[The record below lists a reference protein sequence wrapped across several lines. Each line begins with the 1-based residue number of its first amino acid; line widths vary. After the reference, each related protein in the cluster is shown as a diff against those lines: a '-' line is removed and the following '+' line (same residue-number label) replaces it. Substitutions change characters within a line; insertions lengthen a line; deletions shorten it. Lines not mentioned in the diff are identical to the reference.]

1 MSLIETAYSSHKKC
15 FICGRKE
22 NLKQV
27 KRESIFYCLKNFN
40 ILIKN
45 HARSCSR
52 HIDQYGFIKEHEYMN
67 IPTKSC
73 ALTDDIKNL
82 MNVLTIKNH
91 SGVFDI
97 FNDITNVSEY
107 FCKKITGWTRSEFSK
122 FTKYITSIND
132 TNGRTKEQLVAVYRY
147 WLRKGLDQTSLAM
160 FKNNTS
166 QNQISHYLA
175 QIRKAINKDFVPFH
189 LGSKKNRDFFLEH
202 NNITTSE
209 LHGMSKNQLAV
220 FVDATY
226 NRIEKSSNN
235 DFQYKSW
242 SMQKMDL
249 LIKPFIICCADG
261 YFIDCY
267 GPFQANQNDAQI
279 FDYIL
284 QTDKDLHMILKKNE
298 TILFLD
304 RGREI
309 LKYFKL
315 IFQKLKLF

>member
-1 MSLIETAYSSHKKC
+1 MPFIRTAYSSHKKC
-15 FICGRKE
+15 FICGRKY

-27 KRESIFYCLKNFN
+27 KKESIFYCLKNFN
-40 ILIKN
+40 IFIKN

-52 HIDQYGFIKEHEYMN
+52 HLDEYGFIKEEDYLK

-73 ALTDDIKNL
+73 ILSHETKNL
-82 MNVLTIKNH
+82 LNVLSIQNH

-97 FNDITNVSEY
+97 FHDVTKISDF
-107 FCKKITGWTRSEFSK
+107 FCQKITGWTRSEFSK
-122 FTKYITSIND
+122 FSKYITSIND
-132 TNGRTKEQLVAVYRY
+132 TNGRTKDQLIAIYRF

-175 QIRKAINKDFVPFH
+175 QIREAINKDFVSFH
-189 LGSKKNRDFFLEH
+189 LGSNKNREFFLAH

-261 YFIDCY
+261 FIIDCY

-284 QTDKDLHMILKKNE
+284 QTDNELQLILKKNE
-298 TILFLD
+298 TLLFLD
-304 RGREI
+304 RGIES
-309 LKYFKL
+309 L
-315 IFQKLKLF
+315 